1 MAILIDHGNLKR
13 SVLRSRR
20 LEKANKIRQELREK
34 YDYIPWLNRII
45 PKFSKKFMRQKHSH
59 VFIRALMLIGIVAI
73 KLHTLFPLP

>member
-45 PKFSKKFMRQKHSH
+45 PKFSKKVHKAE
-59 VFIRALMLIGIVAI
+59 ALPRFYSCAYVD
-73 KLHTLFPLP
+73 